1 MKKLLTILATVFI
14 IVAVNKKATFAQE
27 YDIPN
32 FSNMDEVFFI
42 NECKAYTIG
51 ILRSVSASRD
61 VLVLINPASPDIQA
75 LNSITNV
82 LNAEYMNL
90 TAIEQRVLNDLT
102 NQGVD
107 MSTLA
112 PEVNA
117 RSLSVI
123 APLHESTKTIETKD
137 MKHFFLVGL
146 YIEKNGRC
154 IQYITNKLAIYS
166 QAEPNN

>member
-14 IVAVNKKATFAQE
+14 MLAVNKNATFAQE
-27 YDIPN
+27 YKIPN
-32 FSNMDEVFFI
+32 FSNVDEVFFI
-42 NECKAYTIG
+42 NECKAYTVG
-51 ILRSVSASRD
+51 LLRSVTASRD
-61 VLVLINPASPDIQA
+61 VLVLINPASTDIQS

-90 TAIEQRVLNDLT
+90 TAIEQRVLNDLS

-107 MSTLA
+107 MSSLA

-117 RSLSVI
+117 RGLTII
-123 APLHESTKTIETKD
+123 APLHESTKTIETRD

-146 YIEKNGRC
+146 YIEKNGQC
-154 IQYITNKLAIYS
+154 IQYITNKLALYN
-166 QAEPNN
+166 QAEPSN